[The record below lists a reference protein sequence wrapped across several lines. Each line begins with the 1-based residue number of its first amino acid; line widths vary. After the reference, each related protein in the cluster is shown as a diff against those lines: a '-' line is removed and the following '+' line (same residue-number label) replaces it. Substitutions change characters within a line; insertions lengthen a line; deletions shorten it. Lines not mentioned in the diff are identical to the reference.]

1 VQITLSLSLPRDELS
16 VPVARRVMRAS
27 IGEVGVTAACIGAIE
42 IALSEACTNVLKHS
56 GPGDEYDIT
65 IDVDETNCTIRVI
78 DTGHGFDF
86 DSLGTGAS
94 DLTAERGRGVELMR
108 ALVDTVEFTS
118 HPLAGTV
125 VHLQKEL
132 EYGEGSLAMRL
143 AARRDAKK
151 GEN

>member
-1 VQITLSLSLPRDELS
+1 MQITLSLSLPRDELS

-27 IGEVGVTAACIGAIE
+27 IGEVGVTPSCIGAIE
-42 IALSEACTNVLKHS
+42 VALSEACTNVLKHS

-118 HPLAGTV
+118 HPQAGTI

-132 EYGEGSLAMRL
+132 EYGEGSLAVRL

-151 GEN
+151 AQN